1 MMLHQGPP
9 IRQLESNLF
18 LARDGQEQ
26 QPTEW
31 QRVRVAHNSDGS
43 LSFRPSEAEQP
54 GQELFLD
61 ADWRQP
67 FFAAPE
73 KPVSLGRSLSR
84 TGGSSGR
91 RLFPFSLSY
100 APLQGREPPAQR
112 AVSEWKPKRR
122 NVVLASTDVRV
133 RDQWLACLS
142 RKASSP
148 QLRASGEFSS
158 LADMLLLSQPSSK
171 RRYVQLGES
180 HVGLPK
186 LTRGRPPLG
195 HSQSLPRLP
204 PARPQ
209 LWESSSSLGIVRDLL
224 DGYAADPL
232 PASLKTSTASKHGM
246 PTPGAEE
253 QQERQQFLTQYVEK
267 QASIERLLEDKLRPV
282 SVKPA
287 TSALARDFTDVA
299 KQSALKMDVQ
309 AKEQEMQLHVKVAL
323 DRGFEVLA
331 RTPNVVVDGAVLRNE
346 HWSGGALLSPLADGG
361 DSDFRL
367 EVSPLDTL
375 QTNPF
380 FIGIAPADA
389 NLTQSNFFDTGG
401 GIFLC
406 LGGTAFE
413 GLMGALGAC
422 GGPAVHAFGERL
434 PEPEL
439 PYGAPGCCVHLNYTE
454 ALDSRGELEGHICFT
469 VSDPDGKLIQSKP
482 QLRHRIPG
490 GVGWLPC
497 LLLCTPDTRL
507 HVKYLA

>member
-1 MMLHQGPP
+1 MPCQEPS
-9 IRQLESNLF
+9 IRQLESFLF
-18 LARDGQEQ
+18 LARDGQEHQ
-26 QPTEW
+26 LTEW

-43 LSFRPSEAEQP
+43 LSFRPCESERA

-73 KPVSLGRSLSR
+73 KPLSLGPTLSR
-84 TGGSSGR
+84 AGGSSGR

-112 AVSEWKPKRR
+112 VVPEWKPKRR
-122 NVVLASTDVRV
+122 SLVLASTDVRV

-148 QLRASGEFSS
+148 QLRASGEFRS

-180 HVGLPK
+180 HAGLPK
-186 LTRGRPPLG
+186 LTRARPPMTK
-195 HSQSLPRLP
+195 SQSLPRLP

-209 LWESSSSLGIVRDLL
+209 LWESSSKLGIVRDLL

-232 PASLKTSTASKHGM
+232 PASKHGM
-246 PTPGAEE
+246 PTTGAEE

-267 QASIERLLEDKLRPV
+267 QASIERLLEDRLRPV

-287 TSALARDFTDVA
+287 ASALVQDLAEVA
-299 KQSALKMDVQ
+299 APSA
-309 AKEQEMQLHVKVAL
+309 AKTEAEAEEEQMQLHIKVVL

-331 RTPNVVVDGAVLRNE
+331 RTTNIIVEGAILRNE
-346 HWSGGALLSPLADGG
+346 LWSGGALLSPLADGG
-361 DSDFRL
+361 DSDFQL

-389 NLTQSNFFDTGG
+389 NLTKSNFFDTGG

-434 PEPEL
+434 PEPNL
-439 PYGAPGCCVHLNYTE
+439 PYGAPGCKVQLNYTE
-454 ALDSRGELEGHICFT
+454 ALDSHGELEGHVCFT
-469 VSDPDGKLIQSKP
+469 VSDSEGRLIQSKP
-482 QLRHRIPG
+482 RLQHRIPG

-497 LLLCTPDTRL
+497 LLLCTPGTKL

>member
-1 MMLHQGPP
+1 MMLRQGPSVP
-9 IRQLESNLF
+9 QLESYLF

-26 QPTEW
+26 KPTEW

-43 LSFRPSEAEQP
+43 LSFRPCESERA

-67 FFAAPE
+67 FFAAPG
-73 KPVSLGRSLSR
+73 KPFSLSSTLSR
-84 TGGSSGR
+84 AGGSSGR

-112 AVSEWKPKRR
+112 AVPEWKPKRR
-122 NVVLASTDVRV
+122 SVVLASTDARV

-158 LADMLLLSQPSSK
+158 LADMLLLSQPNSK

-186 LTRGRPPLG
+186 LTRARPPMT

-232 PASLKTSTASKHGM
+232 PASLKTSAASKHGM
-246 PTPGAEE
+246 PTPCAEE

-282 SVKPA
+282 CVKPA
-287 TSALARDFTDVA
+287 TPTLAQDLAEVAAPSVA
-299 KQSALKMDVQ
+299 KAQ
-309 AKEQEMQLHVKVAL
+309 AGEEQMQLRIKVVL

-331 RTPNVVVDGAVLRNE
+331 RTSNIVVEGAILRNE
-346 HWSGGALLSPLADGG
+346 LWSGGALLSPLADGG
-361 DSDFRL
+361 DNDFQL

-389 NLTQSNFFDTGG
+389 NLTQANFFDTGG

-406 LGGTAFE
+406 LGGTAFD
-413 GLMGALGAC
+413 GLMGALGAA

-434 PEPEL
+434 PEPDL
-439 PYGAPGCCVHLNYTE
+439 PYGAPGCKVQLNYTE
-454 ALDSRGELEGHICFT
+454 ALNSRGELEGHICFT
-469 VSDPDGKLIQSKP
+469 VSEPGGNLIQSKP
-482 QLRHRIPG
+482 QLQHRIPG

-497 LLLCTPDTRL
+497 ILLCTPETKL